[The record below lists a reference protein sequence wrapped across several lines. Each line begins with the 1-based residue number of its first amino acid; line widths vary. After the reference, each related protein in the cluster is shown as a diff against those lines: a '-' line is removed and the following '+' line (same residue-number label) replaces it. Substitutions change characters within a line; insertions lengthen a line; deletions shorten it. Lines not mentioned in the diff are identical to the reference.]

1 MDGRIKGGVG
11 VGTSRNL
18 EEEEVLQAVFPVEV
32 RLRLLVK

>member
-18 EEEEVLQAVFPVEV
+18 EEEVLQAVYPVEV